1 VVYKRRHIQEHE
13 SGGCFGRGLSGRAR
27 RERGRTSRKREGVR
41 RPMMLRKFSIGTRIF
56 LVLLAMVLFI
66 VAVVGAFLSMREQS
80 AI

>member
-1 VVYKRRHIQEHE
+1 
-13 SGGCFGRGLSGRAR
+13 
-27 RERGRTSRKREGVR
+27 
-41 RPMMLRKFSIGTRIF
+41 MLRKFSIGTRIF